1 MNTTSTEKYFLF
13 VLLLITIIFVLLIF
27 SPFLSVLVLTVSLA
41 VVLSPVYSWIKRHL
55 VRNISWLASLL
66 TIIAFLLCLCVPLFF
81 VGKTVFNQAQD
92 IYLNVVSSGSSSHF
106 IETIDSTVDRY
117 LPAGFD
123 IDIQSKIADFMS
135 SFTNGLAKF
144 FSATLNSI
152 LMFTLMLFALFYLF
166 KEGEKWEKGFIKI
179 LPLSDKNAS
188 QILIDLKKAIN
199 RIFKGSFIIAIAQ
212 GLLAWLGFMFFGVP
226 HAAIWAIVAGIAS
239 FVPAIGTSIVSVPAI
254 LFLFF
259 TGMPLHAL
267 GLLIWSLL
275 LIGTVDNILNPY
287 IISKDTEIPS
297 LFVLFSILGGVALLG
312 AIGIIIGP
320 LVLSL
325 LYSLVSIYKKEVVGQ
340 AETPAI

>member
-13 VLLLITIIFVLLIF
+13 VLLLITIIFILLIF
-27 SPFLSVLVLTVSLA
+27 SPFITVLVLTVAFS
-41 VVLSPVYSWIKRHL
+41 VVLNPVYLWIKKRIF
-55 VRNISWLASLL
+55 RNISWIASLL
-66 TIIAFLLCLCVPLFF
+66 TIIIFLICLCVPLFF

-92 IYLNVVSSGSSSHF
+92 IYLNLIYSGNSSHF
-106 IETIDSTVDRY
+106 IEVVDTTIDKY
-117 LPAGFD
+117 LPAGFE
-123 IDIQSKIADFMS
+123 IDIQSKIADVMS
-135 SFTNGLAKF
+135 SFSVGLAKL

-152 LMFTLMLFALFYLF
+152 LMFTLMLFTLFYLF
-166 KEGEKWEKGFIKI
+166 KDGEKWEKGFIKI
-179 LPLSDKNAS
+179 LPLSDSNAS
-188 QILIDLKKAIN
+188 QILEDLKKAIN

-212 GLLAWLGFMFFGVP
+212 GVLAWLGFMFFGIP

-239 FVPAIGTSIVSVPAI
+239 FVPAIGTSIVSIPAI
-254 LFLFF
+254 LFLLFS
-259 TGMPLHAL
+259 GLPLHAL
-267 GLLIWSLL
+267 GLFLWSLL
-275 LIGTVDNILNPY
+275 LVGTIDNILNPY

-297 LFVLFSILGGVALLG
+297 LFVLFAILGGVSLLG